1 MRPNHTRRC
10 CPAVGARRLAAVRSP
25 RIATMLT
32 HEQTQTAY
40 ALLAQA
46 DAAFDAGDKVLGSR
60 RLWDAFAEAI
70 GAVARQRR
78 LPCRD
83 DDDIRRILKGL
94 AAPELEYLTLLGW
107 FSTARRFR
115 EAAASGDPEDY
126 VVEIFRPEMPRI
138 IAGIANLG

>member
-1 MRPNHTRRC
+1 
-10 CPAVGARRLAAVRSP
+10 
-25 RIATMLT
+25 MLT
-32 HEQTQTAY
+32 HEQNQTAD

-46 DAAFDAGDKVLGSR
+46 DAAFDAGDRILGSR

-70 GAVARQRR
+70 GTVARRRR

-115 EAAASGDPEDY
+115 EVAANGDLEDY
-126 VVEIFRPEMPRI
+126 VEEIFRPEMPRI
-138 IAGIANLG
+138 VAGIATLD

>member
-1 MRPNHTRRC
+1 
-10 CPAVGARRLAAVRSP
+10 
-25 RIATMLT
+25 MLT
-32 HEQTQTAY
+32 HEQTQTAC

-46 DAAFDAGDKVLGSR
+46 DAAFDAGDKVLGAR

-70 GAVARQRR
+70 GAVARRRR

-94 AAPELEYLTLLGW
+94 AAPDLEYLTLLGW

-115 EAAASGDPEDY
+115 EAAANGDLEDY
-126 VVEIFRPEMPRI
+126 VAEIFRPEMPRI
-138 IAGIANLG
+138 IARMSTFHRVI